1 MGGKVSV
8 GFYGSSAQA
17 LFEIVIVVAEKYFSL
32 INILR

>member
-17 LFEIVIVVAEKYFSL
+17 LFEIVIVVAVK
-32 INILR
+32 NIFHL